1 MPWAMCDNVSK
12 MIVEYFWNVFIANF
26 KICGFWPKL
35 TISMA
40 APAAPKV
47 SAIRHWASRR
57 WKRHHRDFG
66 TPPEGGCGWYLK
78 LVLGTSQDTSP
89 ILANFP
95 VHVTLASV
103 RFLNIWNIN
112 PYNGYTYY
120 LYTYYSKL
128 SSLFSQDLHFRHPS
142 LYAIVLYEIGHWW
155 NACPVRT
162 KLDQPS
168 KLGSLHGRRSS
179 EQRRE
184 SKRFSRC
191 NKKDPTFTHT
201 QTTCKGLL
209 QVSNLEFSSCW
220 SIASLFHRKTWVT
233 LCPASNASEALI
245 PCPLRLPHD
254 E

>member
-1 MPWAMCDNVSK
+1 MCDNVSK
-12 MIVEYFWNVFIANF
+12 MIVEYFWSVFIANF

-78 LVLGTSQDTSP
+78 LVPGTSQDTSP

-95 VHVTLASV
+95 VDVTHASV
-103 RFLNIWNIN
+103 RYMNIWNIN
-112 PYNGYTYY
+112 PYNMYILLKVGK
-120 LYTYYSKL
+120 SV
-128 SSLFSQDLHFRHPS
+128 FSGLALP
-142 LYAIVLYEIGHWW
+142 
-155 NACPVRT
+155 
-162 KLDQPS
+162 PS
-168 KLGSLHGRRSS
+168 KPVHNSSVWDRSLMECLPRQDKAG
-179 EQRRE
+179 
-184 SKRFSRC
+184 SKRFSTC
-191 NKKDPTFTHT
+191 NKKDPTFTRT
-201 QTTCKGLL
+201 QTMCKGLL

-233 LCPASNASEALI
+233 QCPASSAYEALI